1 MRVMR
6 SFKNGYQF
14 PVIGSRLKKLLT
26 VNCQLQTVKLMY
38 AIVYGVIIILLMSPV
53 MASGELLRTGQ
64 STCYDQEGDII
75 SHEGT
80 GQDGDYQAGKVW
92 PAPRFQDNG
101 DGTITDLLTDLM
113 WLKNASCL
121 GWLSWQA
128 AMNAASELNSKS
140 RDQEHC
146 SGVDVFFEDW
156 SLPTIQELET
166 LVNSEEKDP
175 YNYLNFYGFQGVQ
188 ADSYWSS
195 TTGPNPYSA
204 WLLYFDS
211 GEVLSEGKVET
222 HHVLLVRKKDK
233 TESSQP
239 GSASSPGSTEIDDEG
254 KRFHLI
260 EHLSLLRDV
269 IFHTES
275 SQPDSASSPGSTEID
290 DEGKRFHLIEHL
302 SLLRDVI
309 FQNQK
314 ITSDSPKSAASKAV
328 DEMSRSSLLDNGDGT
343 VTDTETG
350 LMWMKDMGC
359 IGSMNWQSGLDAIH
373 AFNATP
379 LSFNCRGFTASS
391 YQDWA
396 LPNRNELRSL
406 ISYYDDFPALI
417 PDFPAD
423 EIKPYYWTSTTMAAN
438 PDSAYGVYMGNGE
451 LTYSPKE
458 EKKYIWPV
466 RPSQGRILRQRVPD
480 KTETIELKADHY
492 LLRPIGNRK
501 RIEWPVKRF
510 TDHGDGTIVDNL
522 TGLMWLKDASCLE
535 RYSWEESF
543 VIIRWLNDLSPK
555 IKCEEYTVS
564 YDNWQFPEMNQ
575 LEILLDGVQEEPAEW
590 LNRQG
595 TVNMQARDYWSSTEN
610 PLNLYHAWAMNMLA
624 GGVRNYP
631 KSFRLHVWPFRKQL
645 VVGPVNPVLNVM
657 INAEKDRVLLARSQ
671 ELILSVSVHNNQGG
685 IPADFRVWY
694 DAPDGTVWWLTGSG
708 HWHQEDKI
716 LYRGNIFNLDDYILF
731 HAGTSNLEPGDY
743 TFHFSITPILGSKA
757 PSVVFSKDLVLNIE
771 EAASTEDE
779 IDEEVIILLE

>member
-14 PVIGSRLKKLLT
+14 PVIGSRLKKPLT

-64 STCYDQEGDII
+64 STCYDQEGEII

-146 SGVDVFFEDW
+146 SGVNVFFEDW

-175 YNYLNFYGFQGVQ
+175 YNFLNFYGFQGVQ

-239 GSASSPGSTEIDDEG
+239 G
-254 KRFHLI
+254 
-260 EHLSLLRDV
+260 
-269 IFHTES
+269 
-275 SQPDSASSPGSTEID
+275 SASSPGSTEID

-671 ELILSVSVHNNQGG
+671 ELTLSVSVHNNQGG
-685 IPADFRVWY
+685 IPADFKVWY
-694 DAPDGTVWWLTGSG
+694 DAPDGTVWWLTRSG